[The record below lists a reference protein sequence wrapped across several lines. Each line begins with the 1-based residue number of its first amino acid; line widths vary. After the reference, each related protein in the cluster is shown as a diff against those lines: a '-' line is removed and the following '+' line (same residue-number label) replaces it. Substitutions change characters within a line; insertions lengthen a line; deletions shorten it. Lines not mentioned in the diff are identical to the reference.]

1 MLPGSIVAGVLLLY
15 LALFFAIN
23 LQNVIKG
30 SRMRRGKNAY
40 AEVDRPGGLLMS
52 LSALGT
58 LAFFA
63 EALFTVYAGFTGQVY
78 LLVSAIQLE
87 FPSASSVQV
96 LGLAIMGAGFLVF
109 VWSVIARGRHSVSWE
124 MSDDHALITWGPY
137 KYVRHPSYLGYFLM
151 FTGLLLTWLNLV
163 ALIPLVA
170 IPGYAKI
177 AVTEEELLKQRF
189 GDEYLKYMEST
200 GRFIP
205 KCS

>member
-1 MLPGSIVAGVLLLY
+1 
-15 LALFFAIN
+15 
-23 LQNVIKG
+23 
-30 SRMRRGKNAY
+30 MRRGKNAY

-52 LSALGT
+52 LAALGT

-63 EALFTVYAGFTGQVY
+63 EALLTVYAGFTGQVY
-78 LLVSAIQLE
+78 LLVSVIQLE